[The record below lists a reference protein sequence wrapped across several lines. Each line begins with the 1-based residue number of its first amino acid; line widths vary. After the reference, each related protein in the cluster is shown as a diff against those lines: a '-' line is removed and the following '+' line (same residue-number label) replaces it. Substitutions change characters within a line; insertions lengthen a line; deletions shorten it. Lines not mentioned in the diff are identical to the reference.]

1 VPLARPLALSLL
13 LLAACAGPGRSLQGD
28 LALVD
33 LQARLAARAS
43 ALEGHA
49 GAFEVRGARYNA
61 DCSGFVEAVYEA
73 EGVPLRK
80 LMSLA
85 APRETSGVAAALR
98 AMERFGTVT
107 RDAGAWPVPGDLVF
121 FDDTYDR
128 NGNGVPD
135 DPLTH
140 VGVVKWVE
148 DGTVVFM
155 HRGGHAV
162 ARGAMTPAR
171 PGVATAGGRTVNSPL
186 RDKRATA
193 SRAWRDDVLA
203 GALFAA
209 FGRLDPAKLPAGVS
223 LSATAPGADPR
234 AAARPAP
241 STAR

>member
-1 VPLARPLALSLL
+1 VPLARPLALGV
-13 LLAACAGPGRSLQGD
+13 LLAACAGPRRSLQDD
-28 LALVD
+28 LALAD
-33 LQARLAARAS
+33 LQARLAARAA

-61 DCSGFVEAVYEA
+61 DCSGFAQAVYEA

-98 AMERFGTVT
+98 AMERFGVVT
-107 RDAGAWPVPGDLVF
+107 RDASAWPAPGDLVF

-140 VGVVKWVE
+140 VGVVEWVE

-155 HRGGHAV
+155 HRGGRAV
-162 ARGAMTPAR
+162 ARGAMTSAR
-171 PGVATAGGRTVNSPL
+171 PGVATAGGRALNSPL
-186 RDKRATA
+186 RDKRAAA
-193 SRAWRDDVLA
+193 SPAWRDDPLA
-203 GALFAA
+203 GGLFAA
-209 FGRLDPAKLPAGVS
+209 FGRLDPARLPAGVS
-223 LSATAPGADPR
+223 LAAPVIGPR
-234 AAARPAP
+234 AAAPEP
-241 STAR
+241 

>member
-1 VPLARPLALSLL
+1 VSPVRLLALGVLL
-13 LLAACAGPGRSLQGD
+13 SACAGPGRSLQDD
-28 LALVD
+28 LALAD
-33 LQARLAARAS
+33 LQARLAARAV
-43 ALEGHA
+43 ALEGHP
-49 GAFEVRGARYNA
+49 GAFEVHGARYNA
-61 DCSGFVEAVYEA
+61 DCSGFVQAVYEA

-98 AMERFGTVT
+98 AMERFGVVT
-107 RDAGAWPVPGDLVF
+107 RDTGAWPAPGDLVF

-140 VGVVKWVE
+140 VGVVEWVE

-155 HRGGHAV
+155 HRGGRAV
-162 ARGAMTPAR
+162 ARGAMTLAR
-171 PGVATAGGRTVNSPL
+171 PGVATTGGRALNSPL
-186 RDKRATA
+186 RDKRAAT

-209 FGRLDPAKLPAGVS
+209 FGRLDPARLPAGVS
-223 LSATAPGADPR
+223 LAAPVAGPR
-234 AAARPAP
+234 AAAPAP
-241 STAR
+241 